1 MYNRIAKLLFDNLEV
16 KFIKSKILIACMLL
30 LMIVS
35 LSTVVASDIDDTSLS
50 SNNDTLTVQNSD
62 SDSTV
67 LEQSDND
74 DTNIESSSESDSGGD
89 LLASSSDEDV
99 LGAGSRTD
107 LQNLITNGGE
117 NVVLEDD
124 YSLTGSAISITSN
137 KVIDGQNHFIDGT
150 GKTTRVI
157 QIAGD
162 NLNVTFK
169 NIDFRNAYYQQ
180 GGSVI
185 YSTSNSLKL
194 TIINCTFSSSRGAI
208 YLTSSSSSLDVF
220 NSTFKSIITANNY
233 LAIRSNS
240 PVNVVNCTFESF
252 TGSGTGR
259 AISSA
264 GLNLVNSTF
273 KSFTGSGTLIY
284 ITSSSNITN
293 CTFESIP
300 FLAISGSN
308 SNVANCSFESCSG
321 AISGSNSNVTNCTF
335 ESCSGTTISGSN
347 LNVANCSFE
356 LGSAT
361 SISSSGSRL
370 NVDKCTF
377 KSINVKYY

>member
-35 LSTVVASDIDDTSLS
+35 LSAVVASDVDDTSLS
-50 SNNDTLTVQNSD
+50 SNNDTLTVQDSV

-107 LQNLITNGGE
+107 LQNIITNGGE

-124 YSLTGSAISITSN
+124 YSLTTTTPLVQINSN

-157 QIAGD
+157 QINGD

-169 NIDFRNAYYQQ
+169 NFYFP
-180 GGSVI
+180 
-185 YSTSNSLKL
+185 STSNGMPN
-194 TIINCTFSSSRGAI
+194 IIPPIKMIII
-208 YLTSSSSSLDVF
+208 Y
-220 NSTFKSIITANNY
+220 
-233 LAIRSNS
+233 
-240 PVNVVNCTFESF
+240 
-252 TGSGTGR
+252 
-259 AISSA
+259 
-264 GLNLVNSTF
+264 
-273 KSFTGSGTLIY
+273 
-284 ITSSSNITN
+284 
-293 CTFESIP
+293 
-300 FLAISGSN
+300 
-308 SNVANCSFESCSG
+308 SCLF
-321 AISGSNSNVTNCTF
+321 I
-335 ESCSGTTISGSN
+335 
-347 LNVANCSFE
+347 
-356 LGSAT
+356 
-361 SISSSGSRL
+361 
-370 NVDKCTF
+370 
-377 KSINVKYY
+377 